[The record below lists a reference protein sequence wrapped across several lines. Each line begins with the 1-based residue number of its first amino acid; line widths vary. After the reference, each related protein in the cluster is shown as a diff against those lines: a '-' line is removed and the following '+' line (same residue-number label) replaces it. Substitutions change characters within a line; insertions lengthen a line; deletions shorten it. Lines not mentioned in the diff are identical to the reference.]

1 MPPVELP
8 LDVAVIG
15 AGVAGLTCAQQLRLA
30 GYSVALVEKSRGVGG
45 RMAKRRL
52 PEASAG
58 PTHADHGVCYLKP
71 KDATFAKLVQQLCD
85 RQEMAVWTD
94 QIHELGQ
101 LGEVLPPTS
110 RSSRYAS
117 PQGINALAKALAQD
131 LTIHYQQRAVGLRPD
146 GDCWEIE
153 TEQGLKLQ
161 AKALV
166 IAVPTPQ
173 AIALVEQLS
182 DFDVET
188 LTQLKTVQF
197 SRSIAAIA
205 VYGTEHQARAAQLP
219 WQGINCYGHDSL
231 AWVGLDSSKQL
242 IPQQPVIVVHSN
254 MAFGEAQFDAGDRPA
269 VGQSLLEMA
278 AVATGEA
285 WLSQPEILQVHRW
298 GYAFPQT
305 PLAQPYVEA
314 KTSLP
319 LWLAGDWCG
328 GDRVES
334 AFLSGLALA
343 SRINNQLKGEA
354 LPELFWQVL
363 EN

>member
-1 MPPVELP
+1 MLPVELP
-8 LDVAVIG
+8 LDLVVIG
-15 AGVAGLTCAQQLRLA
+15 AGVAGITCAQQLSLA

-52 PEASAG
+52 PDASAG
-58 PTHADHGVCYLKP
+58 PTYADHGVCYLKP
-71 KDATFAKLVQQLCD
+71 KDAIFTKLIQRLCE
-85 RQEMAVWTD
+85 RGEMAVWTE
-94 QIHELGQ
+94 QIHELGAS
-101 LGEVLPPTS
+101 GEVVPPQS
-110 RSSRYAS
+110 RSARYAS
-117 PQGINALAKALAQD
+117 SQGINALAKVLSKD
-131 LTIHYQQRAVGLRPD
+131 LTIHYQQRAVALRTQAE
-146 GDCWEIE
+146 GWEVE
-153 TEQGLKLQ
+153 TEQGLSLK

-173 AIALVEQLS
+173 AIALVEPLS
-182 DFDVET
+182 DLDAET

-205 VYGTEHQARAAQLP
+205 VYGSEHQATAAQLP
-219 WQGINCYGHDSL
+219 WKGINCSGHDRL
-231 AWVGLDSSKQL
+231 AWVGLESSKQL
-242 IPQQPVIVVHSN
+242 NPQQPVVVVHSN
-254 MAFGEAQFDAGDRPA
+254 MAFGEAQFDVSDRQT

-278 AVATGEA
+278 AAATGET
-285 WLSQPEILQVHRW
+285 WLAQPEILQVHRW
-298 GYAFPQT
+298 GYAFSQT

-314 KTSLP
+314 KTQLP

-343 SRINNQLKGEA
+343 SQINQQLKGEA

-363 EN
+363 ES